1 MRFATTYTDDK
12 PPRFYIDGV
21 RVSRERF
28 EFKEMVCQQ
37 EGKRYS
43 SSYTKC
49 KQLGNGKL
57 KRTNSHHY
65 D

>member
-12 PPRFYIDGV
+12 PARYYVDGV

-28 EFKEMVCQQ
+28 EFKEILCQQ
-37 EGKRYS
+37 EGKQYN

-49 KQLGNGKL
+49 KQLGNGRL
-57 KRTNSHHY
+57 RRTSYHSY
-65 D
+65 S